1 MPIHHLFRETDL
13 EAIQAAVRDAEA
25 GTSGEI
31 VPYVVSE
38 SDSYPGAVWK
48 GTAFGALAGPAVAL
62 AAYLAA
68 GLWGSHPAWWI
79 ALPGVAGAAA
89 GYLVTAFVASL
100 KRLLAGDD
108 VMELRVRRRASVA
121 FLEEEVF
128 RTRERTGILLFLSLF
143 EHRVV
148 VLGDSGIHA
157 KVGPGEWDGIV
168 ATLVEGIR
176 EGQPGEALAAAIRS
190 CGDLLRRHGV
200 ERRPDD
206 RNELPDDLR
215 RRET

>member
-1 MPIHHLFRETDL
+1 MPIHHLFRESDL

-48 GTAFGALAGPAVAL
+48 GTAFGALAGPAAAL
-62 AAYLAA
+62 AVYLAA
-68 GLWGSHPAWWI
+68 GLWGSHPALWI
-79 ALPGVAGAAA
+79 ALPAMAGAAA
-89 GYLVTAFVASL
+89 GYLATAFVAPL

-121 FLEEEVF
+121 FLEQEVF

-143 EHRVV
+143 EHRVI
-148 VLGDSGIHA
+148 VLGDSGIHE

-168 ATLVEGIR
+168 ATIVEGVR
-176 EGQPGEALAAAIRS
+176 EGEPGEALAAAVRS